1 VEIMAEAHDDGA
13 SITEAVAALAGW
25 EREGEQLVRRVP
37 IADDDQDNLERAV
50 MKVADELDHHPVIE
64 RSPGELCFRL
74 WTHTVGRITSR
85 DVELA
90 ARIDQTLSGT
100 VQD

>member
-1 VEIMAEAHDDGA
+1 MADSQDEST
-13 SITEAVAALAGW
+13 SIDEAVAALPGW
-25 EREGEQLVRRVP
+25 ERQGDQLVRRVP
-37 IADDDQDNLERAV
+37 ISDEDQDNLERAV

-64 RSPGELCFRL
+64 RLPGELCFRL
-74 WTHTVGRITSR
+74 WTHTVGRITRR
-85 DVELA
+85 DIELA

>member
-1 VEIMAEAHDDGA
+1 MGDD
-13 SITEAVAALAGW
+13 SRIDDAVAALPGW
-25 EREGEQLVRRVP
+25 TREEHQLVRRVP
-37 IADDDQDNLERAV
+37 VAAEDQDNLVRAV
-50 MKVADELDHHPVIE
+50 MQVADELDHHPVID
-64 RSPGELCFRL
+64 RSPTELCLRL
-74 WTHTVGRITSR
+74 WTHTVGRVTER

>member
-1 VEIMAEAHDDGA
+1 MSEPVERQREID
-13 SITEAVAALAGW
+13 EAVAQLPGW
-25 EREGEQLVRRVP
+25 VREGEQLVRRIPV
-37 IADDDQDNLERAV
+37 ADDARENLERAV
-50 MKVADELDHHPVIE
+50 MKVADELNHHPVIE
-64 RSPGELCFRL
+64 RSTGKLCFRV
-74 WTHTVGRITSR
+74 WTHSVGRITAR